1 MAPLVSHKGSAV
13 QQALVKRGGEGWSEE
28 RVPTAAA
35 GLCVHSPPPTQAHT
49 FLAHPGAGR
58 RPGRPPYGD

>member
-28 RVPTAAA
+28 RVPTAAS
-35 GLCVHSPPPTQAHT
+35 GLCVHSPPPNTGTHV
-49 FLAHPGAGR
+49 PR
-58 RPGRPPYGD
+58 SPRSR